1 MNGPVHASQFSTV
14 EWNDLTPLQRIS
26 ASALP
31 RPLRDLSVKEM
42 ILVPYPYPDVLY
54 ELQFRGTEEAREL
67 RRKILGQDPPEWD
80 SPEPHDSNADG
91 GVA

>member
-1 MNGPVHASQFSTV
+1 MTAPTSQFSTV

-42 ILVPYPYPDVLY
+42 LLEGPYPYPDVLY
-54 ELQFRGTEEAREL
+54 ELQFRRTKEAREL
-67 RRKILGQDPPEWD
+67 RCKILGQDPPEWD
-80 SPEPHDSNADG
+80 YPEPNADG